1 MRRRNLISK
10 RFQALIIVLA
20 GFGIG
25 FSFPS
30 DFNVEKETDNILVT
44 AFGDGFIAVSENGC
58 INWIAGDGKI
68 VQLKSIPDVK
78 FSTVA
83 ANEKYVLTAGSNG
96 AIYYVEEDYV
106 FKPIHS
112 GTVKNVNCLT
122 LFKNKVLVGYNSGE
136 LRIGSLDQKLE
147 FANVEL
153 TGNILSLSSNEAYCY
168 GLTDKSEIFYT
179 SNGTEWN
186 VIDFNEMYKGYY
198 QSCTFSK
205 ILATQN
211 QIAVVGE
218 NTDGEPVLYFSSK
231 GSVWTERP
239 LIYTDEEGFKAKLNE
254 VPRDI
259 FYDTTHDQYL
269 LLLAQGK
276 LMTIP
281 ACSHCHQLYKITAAK
296 IYAISGNDKNIIL
309 LGEKDYIKLINT
321 ELP

>member
-1 MRRRNLISK
+1 MRRRNPIS
-10 RFQALIIVLA
+10 RLLQLLMIVVA

-30 DFNVEKETDNILVT
+30 DFNVKKKADNISVT
-44 AFGDGFIAVSENGC
+44 AFHDGFAAISEDGG
-58 INWIAGDGKI
+58 INWISEDGKI
-68 VQLKSIPDVK
+68 IQSQAIQNLT
-78 FSTVA
+78 FYTVA
-83 ANEKYVLTAGSNG
+83 ANEEFLISAGSDG
-96 AIYYVEEDYV
+96 EIYFAKEDKV

-112 GTVKNVNCLT
+112 GTVKTVNCLT
-122 LFKNKVLVGYNSGE
+122 LFKNKVLAGYNSGE
-136 LRIGSLDQKLE
+136 LRIGSLNEKLE

-153 TGNILSLSSNEAYCY
+153 KGNILSLSSNEAYCY
-168 GLTDKSEIFYT
+168 GLTDHGDIFYT

-186 VIDFNEMYKGYY
+186 VTDFNEMYKGYY

-205 ILATQN
+205 ILVTQN

-239 LIYTDEEGFKAKLNE
+239 LVYTDEDGFKAKLNE
-254 VPRDI
+254 IPRDI

-269 LLLAQGK
+269 LLLAHGR

-281 ACSHCHQLYKITAAK
+281 SCSHCHQLYKITEAE
-296 IYAISGNDKNIIL
+296 IQAISGNGKNIIL
-309 LGEKDYIKLINT
+309 VGENDYVKLINT
-321 ELP
+321 DLL